1 MGARLFNIELY
12 VGRFL
17 TAGVCFEIRLF
28 CKMEEAR
35 KNVVGETFYQQ
46 VVVVHGFVEILARH
60 IDAVLRSFDLCLE
73 VLEGLGSFNIGI

>member
-35 KNVVGETFYQQ
+35 ENVVGKTFYQQ
-46 VVVVHGFVEILARH
+46 VIIVYCFVEILA
-60 IDAVLRSFDLCLE
+60 
-73 VLEGLGSFNIGI
+73 